1 MNAANENW
9 RTRLLISGAVVGA
22 LIGVATAFL
31 LARAAE
37 EHGQGPPQ
45 IKTMDAI
52 RVAAGVVGTVRGI
65 AALGR
70 P

>member
-1 MNAANENW
+1 MNGTNENW
-9 RTRLLISGAVVGA
+9 KTRLLIGGA
-22 LIGVATAFL
+22 LIGGLIGLATAFL

-37 EHGQGPPQ
+37 EQGDGPPQ

-52 RVAAGVVGTVRGI
+52 RIAAGVVGTMRGI

>member
-1 MNAANENW
+1 MNGMNENW
-9 RTRLLISGAVVGA
+9 KTRLLISGA
-22 LIGVATAFL
+22 LIGGLIGLATAFL

-37 EHGQGPPQ
+37 EQGDGPPQ

-52 RVAAGVVGTVRGI
+52 RIAAGVVGTMRGV

>member
-1 MNAANENW
+1 MDGINENW
-9 RTRLLISGAVVGA
+9 KTRLLIGGAVAGA
-22 LIGVATAFL
+22 LLGLATAFL

-37 EHGQGPPQ
+37 EQGDGPPQ
-45 IKTMDAI
+45 IKTMDVI
-52 RVAAGVVGTVRGI
+52 KVAAGVVGTMRGI